1 MKYVGMHKQQVRNN
15 AKSLL
20 LLLLYPVIIFAL
32 LFACICA
39 FVYIMADDS
48 GQANLWETTNCIAAD
63 ILPYAAGLLTL
74 WFVVAFFA
82 NTYFIRKAT
91 GARPL
96 KRRENPRVYN
106 IVENLTIACGMTMP
120 KVNIVDTPELNA
132 YASGIN
138 DKTYTVTLTKGII
151 DALDDEELAGVV
163 GHELTHIRNRDTRL
177 LIIGIVIVGGLSTLM
192 LAFREGLRL
201 QYWRPVSSRKDKDG
215 NNASIMFV
223 MLVMFILSAIAY
235 FFAIL
240 TRLAISRKREFM
252 ADAGGAELCGNPL
265 ALASALQKISS
276 RPAFSDMSDKS
287 TSQLFIYQPLNGKQS
302 FFENIF
308 STHPKIEDRIA
319 YLQQF

>member
-1 MKYVGMHKQQVRNN
+1 M
-15 AKSLL
+15 
-20 LLLLYPVIIFAL
+20 
-32 LFACICA
+32 
-39 FVYIMADDS
+39 
-48 GQANLWETTNCIAAD
+48 
-63 ILPYAAGLLTL
+63 
-74 WFVVAFFA
+74 
-82 NTYFIRKAT
+82 
-91 GARPL
+91 
-96 KRRENPRVYN
+96 
-106 IVENLTIACGMTMP
+106 
-120 KVNIVDTPELNA
+120 DTPELNA